1 MALPQTCQ
9 KQEDDNTLS
18 GLTPKRKEVLSVLTE
33 ADRPLSA
40 YEIVDLY
47 NQTAHKPIHAMSVY
61 RILDFLK
68 SVDLITHLHS
78 VNKFLAQGQVEAE
91 ERNGNSVCLYVTCQ
105 QCCGVQ
111 KLVLERS
118 EAATIQNHI
127 HRLGYHLSS
136 HSIEIPGLC
145 ENCGPNTDSTIK
157 ES

>member
-9 KQEDDNTLS
+9 KQGDDNTLS
-18 GLTPKRKEVLSVLTE
+18 GLTPKRRAVLSVLTE

-68 SVDLITHLHS
+68 SVELITHLHS
-78 VNKFLAQGQVEAE
+78 VNKFLAQAQAT
-91 ERNGNSVCLYVTCQ
+91 ERNGSSVCLYVTCQ

-111 KLVLERS
+111 KLVLERG
-118 EAATIQNHI
+118 EAAAIQQHI
-127 HRLGYHLSS
+127 HRLGYQLSS

-145 ENCGPNTDSTIK
+145 ENCGPHTDSTIK

>member
-9 KQEDDNTLS
+9 KQDDDNTLN
-18 GLTPKRKEVLSVLTE
+18 GLTPKRKEVLSVLTA

-68 SVDLITHLHS
+68 SVELITHLHS
-78 VNKFLAQGQVEAE
+78 VNKFLAQAQAT
-91 ERNGNSVCLYVTCQ
+91 ERNGSSVCLYVTCQ

-111 KLVLERS
+111 KLVLERG

-127 HRLGYHLSS
+127 HRLGYQLSS

-145 ENCGPNTDSTIK
+145 ENCSPNSDTTIK

>member
-9 KQEDDNTLS
+9 KQDDDNTLN
-18 GLTPKRKEVLSVLTE
+18 GLTPKRKEVLSVLTA

-68 SVDLITHLHS
+68 SVDLVTHLHS
-78 VNKFLAQGQVEAE
+78 VNKFLARGQAAG
-91 ERNGNSVCLYVTCQ
+91 RNDNSVCLYVTCQ

-111 KLVLERS
+111 KLVLERG

-127 HRLGYHLSS
+127 HRLGYQLSS

-145 ENCGPNTDSTIK
+145 ENCSPNSDTTIK

>member
-9 KQEDDNTLS
+9 KQDDDNTLN
-18 GLTPKRKEVLSVLTE
+18 GLTPKRKEVLSVLTA

-61 RILDFLK
+61 RILDCLK
-68 SVDLITHLHS
+68 SVDLVTHLHS
-78 VNKFLAQGQVEAE
+78 VNKFLARGQAAG
-91 ERNGNSVCLYVTCQ
+91 RNDNSVCLYVTCQ

-111 KLVLERS
+111 KLVLERG

-127 HRLGYHLSS
+127 HRLGYQLSS

-145 ENCGPNTDSTIK
+145 ENCSPNSDTTIK